1 MAYFE
6 WDSSLSIGIEIID
19 EQHKCII
26 DYMNELAS
34 ILEFKREVS
43 KVYGFENNLSNQD
56 VSKLQS
62 ILNELVNYTIIHFA
76 FEENMLEKANYPYLE
91 SHKNVHSKFVNMIEG
106 YQKKLDAVEDITE
119 SLLIEL
125 KEWLINHIKKDD
137 KDYSS
142 DLFKILDKKSLFDTT
157 LKTFFG

>member
-34 ILEFKREVS
+34 ILEFKREIA

-56 VSKLQS
+56 ISKLQS
-62 ILNELVNYTIIHFA
+62 ILTELVNYTITHFA
-76 FEENMLEKANYPYLE
+76 FEENMLEKANYPFLD
-91 SHKNVHSKFVNMIEG
+91 SHKSVHNKFVNMIES
-106 YQKKLDAVEDITE
+106 YQKKLDAMEDITE
-119 SLLIEL
+119 DLLIEL
-125 KEWLINHIKKDD
+125 KQWLIKHIKKDD

-142 DLFKILDKKSLFDTT
+142 DVFRILDKKSLFDTT